1 MFWCVAQIYKVDSNI
16 CQFSSALSFHCTYKL
31 GMCLFRG
38 VQWEERWVEVSHL
51 AACLPALVHC
61 HLTFSTP
68 CPLLPFPSAEEERV
82 GRKLNGEERGG
93 SNLLLSKQEG
103 KGRKS
108 NRGGWGGGEKIK
120 SNGRLRKR
128 KEKVMQGSIMCI
140 FVFFWRVHHL
150 GFKTEVLELKYR
162 GSYLLILMPCSLT
175 SLVILECMII
185 VVYPMVN
192 RKQSAHMVLCI
203 V

>member
-1 MFWCVAQIYKVDSNI
+1 MEKKEVAATCCYPSK
-16 CQFSSALSFHCTYKL
+16 KE
-31 GMCLFRG
+31 R
-38 VQWEERWVEVSHL
+38 EER
-51 AACLPALVHC
+51 A
-61 HLTFSTP
+61 TGGGG
-68 CPLLPFPSAEEERV
+68 V
-82 GRKLNGEERGG
+82 G
-93 SNLLLSKQEG
+93 
-103 KGRKS
+103 GR
-108 NRGGWGGGEKIK
+108 GGGEKIK

-203 V
+203 VEIKGADWTH